1 MTKTYDLQSRS
12 ARRLRSW
19 YRTGKG
25 NRRAKALAAM
35 WARVYTWGL
44 LPRRWVT
51 LEVPGAKSG
60 IPRRF
65 PLGMTQV
72 DGRWYL
78 ASMLGEC
85 QWVRNVRAAG
95 GQATILRSRRSP
107 VHLRELPV
115 SERAPII
122 AAFLDQVP
130 GARPHILVPRGQP
143 VEAYAEVA
151 TRHPVFLIEPR

>member
-1 MTKTYDLQSRS
+1 MTYDLQSRS

-25 NRRAKALAAM
+25 NRRARVMAHM
-35 WARVYTWGL
+35 WARIYTWGI

-51 LEVPGAKSG
+51 LEVAGAKSG
-60 IPRRF
+60 LPRRF
-65 PLGMTQV
+65 PLGMTTV

-95 GQATILRSRRSP
+95 GDVLLNRGRPRP

-115 SERAPII
+115 SERPPIL

-130 GARPHILVPRGQP
+130 GARPHIAVPRGQP
-143 VEAYAEVA
+143 VTAYADVA
-151 TRHPVFLIEPR
+151 ARHPVFLIEPR